1 MKGRKK
7 KLVVWL
13 LALSMLVS
21 SGPGLNVAA
30 AGPGTVTTADDA
42 SGDTDLDSED
52 ANQIDG
58 DQAAGQEPT
67 DQNADSAD
75 GTDSANSD
83 QQQGTD
89 VTLDSDGT
97 KVQDGAED
105 SDKSAEDAESAESE
119 EEKEE
124 ESEEVQESLINYL
137 VVGQA
142 EMQAPGEQSVI
153 VSYGDGTEEIS
164 SVKLVLTGEDGKQIE
179 IPLTEKQEASY
190 RFVKAFGESEA
201 GVYKPTRFAYEADG
215 HKKYI
220 ELEKIGISA
229 QFTVQ
234 AGAVASAAEES
245 TEEPGISVMTLTSDD
260 ISDDMT
266 SDIESTIQEAAD
278 QAVEDVMEGAVELGA
293 SSTEQS
299 YSKAGV
305 SKTATAAVDDAIKL
319 GSYSAPKA
327 YTGTVSSVVVVLDPG
342 HGGSDEGAKSPSNG
356 LKEKDI
362 NLKIAQYCKA
372 ELERYEGVTVYM
384 TRTTDSAVS
393 LEGRVEAARRLGATL
408 FVSIHMNSADSDK
421 AKGAEVYYPNAN
433 YNPAISQEGKAA
445 AQNIL
450 NELVD
455 LGLTNRGVKFLNA
468 TSNSDGEGVYADG
481 STADYYSVIRNSK
494 KNGFPGIIVEH
505 AFLSNKDDAKQ
516 LESEAFLKQLGQADA
531 QGILKY
537 CQTKTDYSPVYD
549 FSYYVSRY
557 PDLKQVYSSD
567 RGGAMQHFINNGMKE
582 GRQASSEFSV
592 DAYMER
598 YPDLKTAF
606 GTNYPAYYMHY
617 INFGRK
623 EGRVAT
629 VSGTNVNVK
638 PNPGTNVPNNTASNT
653 IYAGIDYG
661 DVYDYEYYIN
671 RYGDLAAVFSG
682 NYAGALK
689 HFVENGMKEGRQGKG
704 TFDPV
709 AYRNNYATEFKDYF
723 KNNLAAYDNWEWY
736 YMHYIE
742 YGKAE
747 GRSGLP
753 KEGTDKDPDDKNST
767 NQYGLI
773 DYSPVYDYEYYITDN
788 SDVKRAYG
796 NNKDKVLQH
805 FVRHGMSEGR
815 SGNAEFNVYAY
826 KSKYSDLRAAFGD
839 DLKKYYLHYI
849 NHGKKEG
856 RTAKLTAVTSYQ
868 GTDYG
873 NTAKEENL
881 NNRVYDFEYY
891 IDKYSDIRSAFA
903 NNPAGALQHFVEYG
917 VKEGRQACAEF
928 SITAYKNNNVDLRSA
943 FGNNDMAYIRHYKS
957 LGYKEPNRHPDSPV
971 LHEIKYSNQS
981 EITTTV
987 KQMTMYFLSNASYP
1001 SYYANNTNVKEIGDF
1016 CQLYYNTC
1024 TRYGIKPEV
1033 AFCQAMKETNF
1044 LRFTGDVKVTQFNFA
1059 GLGATGNKESGAT
1072 FNSIEEGILAHV
1084 QHLYAYADKNAS
1096 QADIERRGD
1105 KLVDPRFAYVS
1116 GKGGVPYVEYLGQKE
1131 NPLGVGWATAE
1142 GYGTSIVNDYM
1153 NNLVMCQR

>member
-30 AGPGTVTTADDA
+30 AGPGTVTTADNA
-42 SGDTDLDSED
+42 SGDAGLDSED
-52 ANQIDG
+52 ADQTDG
-58 DQAAGQEPT
+58 DQAAGQEPA
-67 DQNADSAD
+67 DQNADLSD
-75 GTDSANSD
+75 SMDSANSD

-105 SDKSAEDAESAESE
+105 SKKPAEDAESAESE

-124 ESEEVQESLINYL
+124 ESEEVQEGLINYL

-201 GVYKPTRFAYEADG
+201 GVYKLTRFAYEADG

-266 SDIESTIQEAAD
+266 SDIEATIQEAAD
-278 QAVEDVMEGAVELGA
+278 QAVEDVIEGAVELGA

-342 HGGSDEGAKSPSNG
+342 HGGSDEGATASSNG

-372 ELERYEGVTVYM
+372 ELERHDGVTVYM
-384 TRTTDSAVS
+384 TRTTDKYVG
-393 LEGRVEAARRLGATL
+393 LEDRVEAAKLMGATL
-408 FVSIHMNSADSDK
+408 FVSIHMNSAQSED
-421 AKGAEVYYPNAN
+421 AKGAEVYYPNSN
-433 YNPAISQEGKAA
+433 YNPAVGSEGKAA
-445 AQNIL
+445 AQSIL
-450 NELVD
+450 NELVE
-455 LGLTNRGVKFLNA
+455 LGLSNRGVKFLNA
-468 TSNSDGEGVYADG
+468 TNNNDGEGVYADG

-505 AFLSNKDDAKQ
+505 AFLSNEDDAKQ
-516 LESEAFLKQLGQADA
+516 LESETFLKQLGQADA

-537 CQTKTDYSPVYD
+537 CETKTDYSSVYD
-549 FSYYVSRY
+549 YTYYVSRY
-557 PDLKQVYSSD
+557 SD
-567 RGGAMQHFINNGMKE
+567 VRRAYGGNPVGALQHFINYGMKE
-582 GRQASSEFSV
+582 GRQASKEFSA
-592 DAYMER
+592 DAYKNR
-598 YPDLKTAF
+598 YSDLRTAF
-606 GTNYPAYYMHY
+606 GNNYQLYYMHY
-617 INFGRK
+617 INFGKK
-623 EGRVAT
+623 EGRIAT
-629 VSGTNVNVK
+629 ADGSNVNSGS
-638 PNPGTNVPNNTASNT
+638 NAGSNVPNNTATNT
-653 IYAGIDYG
+653 VYAGMDYG

-671 RYGDLAAVFSG
+671 RYSDLAAVFSG
-682 NYAGALK
+682 DYAGALK
-689 HFVENGMKEGRQGKG
+689 HFVTNGMREGRQAKG
-704 TFDPV
+704 TFNVV
-709 AYRNNYATEFKDYF
+709 AYRNNYRTDFRNHFA
-723 KNNLAAYDNWEWY
+723 NNMAAYDNWEWY
-736 YMHYIE
+736 FMHYIE

-753 KEGTDKDPDDKNST
+753 LSGTDDPDDDTVKGT
-767 NQYGLI
+767 TQYGLV
-773 DYSPVYDYEYYITDN
+773 DYKDVYDFEYYVSKY
-788 SDVKRAYG
+788 SDIRKAYG
-796 NNKDKVLQH
+796 NNPDKALQH
-805 FVRHGMSEGR
+805 FIRHGMDEGR
-815 SGNAEFNVYAY
+815 QGNSEFNVYGY
-826 KSKYSDLRAAFGD
+826 RSRYSDLRSAFGNNM
-839 DLKKYYLHYI
+839 KQYYLHYI

-856 RTAKLTAVTSYQ
+856 RKTDLVAVTTYQ
-868 GTDYG
+868 GTDYS
-873 NTAKEENL
+873 K
-881 NNRVYDFEYY
+881 VYNFDYY
-891 IDKYSDIRSAFA
+891 TKRYSDLNQAFA
-903 NNPAGALQHFVEYG
+903 NDPAGAIQHFIQHG
-917 VKEGRQACAEF
+917 VSEGRQACEGF
-928 SITAYKNNNVDLRSA
+928 SITAYKNNNSDLRRA
-943 FGNNDMAYIRHYKS
+943 FGDNDMAYIRHYIT
-957 LGYKEPNRHPDSPV
+957 LGYGEENRNPSSPI
-971 LHEIKYSNQS
+971 LHAIKGTSTTSVNQM
-981 EITTTV
+981 V
-987 KQMTMYFLSNASYP
+987 MYFLANAPYP
-1001 SYYANNTNVKEIGDF
+1001 SYYANNTNVKTINDF
-1016 CQLYYNTC
+1016 CKLYYDIC
-1024 TRYGIKPEV
+1024 EDYGIKAEV

-1044 LRFTGDVKVTQFNFA
+1044 LKFGGDVKQTQFNFA
-1059 GLGATGNKESGAT
+1059 GLGATGNSVSGAS
-1072 FNSIEEGILAHV
+1072 FNSIEEGIRAHI

-1096 QADIERRGD
+1096 EASIKAIEGKGD
-1105 KLVDPRFAYVS
+1105 KSLVDPRFQFVT
-1116 GKGGVPYVEYLGQKE
+1116 KGSAINVEHLGQKE
-1131 NPLGVGWATAE
+1131 NPIPGLGWATAE
-1142 GYGTSIVNDYM
+1142 RYGYSIVENYM
-1153 NNLVMCQR
+1153 NKLEMY

>member
-30 AGPGTVTTADDA
+30 AGPGTVTTADNAGGDA
-42 SGDTDLDSED
+42 GLDSED
-52 ANQIDG
+52 ADQTDG
-58 DQAAGQEPT
+58 DQAAGQEPA
-67 DQNADSAD
+67 DQNADLSD
-75 GTDSANSD
+75 GMDSANSD

-89 VTLDSDGT
+89 VILDSDGT

-105 SDKSAEDAESAESE
+105 SKKPAEDAESAESE

-124 ESEEVQESLINYL
+124 ESEEVQEGLINYL

-201 GVYKPTRFAYEADG
+201 GVYKLTRFAYEADG

-266 SDIESTIQEAAD
+266 SDIEATIQEAAD

-305 SKTATAAVDDAIKL
+305 STTTAAVDDAIKL
-319 GSYSAPKA
+319 GAYSAPKA
-327 YTGTVSSVVVVLDPG
+327 YTGTASSVVVVLDPG
-342 HGGSDEGAKSPSNG
+342 HGGRDNGASAND
-356 LKEKDI
+356 LVEKTI
-362 NLKIAQYCKA
+362 NLRIAQYCKA
-372 ELERYEGVTVYM
+372 ELERHNGITVYM
-384 TRTTDSAVS
+384 TRNSDTS
-393 LEGRVEAARRLGATL
+393 LTNGNAAQELEARVAFAKSKGATL
-408 FVSIHMNSADSDK
+408 YVSIHMNSASSES
-421 AKGAEVYYPNAN
+421 AKGAEVYYPNTN
-433 YNPAISQEGKAA
+433 YNSSVSQEGKAA

-450 NELVD
+450 NELVE

-468 TSNSDGEGVYADG
+468 TGNDDGEGVYADG

-505 AFLSNKDDAKQ
+505 AFLSNEDDAKQ
-516 LESEAFLKQLGQADA
+516 LKSEAFLKQLGEADA

-549 FSYYVSRY
+549 FSYYVNRY
-557 PDLKQVYSSD
+557 SD
-567 RGGAMQHFINNGMKE
+567 VKRAYGNDPVGALNHFINYGMSE
-582 GRQASSEFSV
+582 RRQASKEFSV
-592 DAYMER
+592 DAYMNR
-598 YPDLKTAF
+598 YSDIRTAF

-623 EGRVAT
+623 EGRIGTTDGSKVNTDNAT
-629 VSGTNVNVK
+629 DNVK
-638 PNPGTNVPNNTASNT
+638 DNSAYNT
-653 IYAGIDYG
+653 IYAGVDYK

-671 RYGDLAAVFSG
+671 RYSDIAAVYSG
-682 NYAGALK
+682 DYAGALR
-689 HFVENGMKEGRQGKG
+689 HFVTYGMNEGRQAIG
-704 TFDPV
+704 TFNV
-709 AYRNNYATEFKDYF
+709 NVYKALYTRNSDSS
-723 KNNLAAYDNWEWY
+723 KNDLRVFGDNLKLY

-747 GRSGLP
+747 GRQGTSESDN
-753 KEGTDKDPDDKNST
+753 EGSDRDQDFNLGDKFST
-767 NQYGLI
+767 VYGMI
-773 DYSPVYDYEYYITDN
+773 DYAPVYDYEYYIAKY
-788 SDVKRAYG
+788 SDVRKAYG
-796 NNKDKVLQH
+796 GNPDKVLQH
-805 FVRHGMSEGR
+805 FIRHGMDEGR
-815 SGNAEFNVYAY
+815 RGNEEFNVYGY
-826 KSKYSDLRAAFGD
+826 KNRYSDLRAAYGD

-849 NHGKKEG
+849 NHGQEEG
-856 RTAKLTAVTSYQ
+856 RKCDLVAVTTYQ
-868 GTDYG
+868 DTDY
-873 NTAKEENL
+873 
-881 NNRVYDFEYY
+881 RQVYNYDYY
-891 IDKYSDIRSAFA
+891 IKNYSDLYAAFV
-903 NNPAGALQHFVEYG
+903 NDPAGALQHFIRYG
-917 VKEGRQACAEF
+917 INEGRQACENF
-928 SITAYKNNNVDLRSA
+928 SVTAYKNNYADLRQN
-943 FGNNDMAYIRHYKS
+943 FGDNNAAYVRHYMAY
-957 LGYKEPNRHPDSPV
+957 GQKEGRNAASQV
-971 LHEIKYSNQS
+971 LHDIVGTSS
-981 EITTTV
+981 TTV
-987 KQMTMYFLSNASYP
+987 HQMVMYFMSNASYP
-1001 SYYANNTNVKEIGDF
+1001 TYYSRNTNVKTIEQF
-1016 CQLYYNTC
+1016 CQLYYEECAKEN
-1024 TRYGIKPEV
+1024 IKAEV

-1044 LRFTGDVKVTQFNFA
+1044 LRFDGDVNISQYNFA
-1059 GLGATGNKESGAT
+1059 GLGATGNSESGAT
-1072 FNSIEEGILAHV
+1072 FRSIREGIRAQV
-1084 QHLYAYADKNAS
+1084 QHLAAYAKSGLKESDLAEKC
-1096 QADIERRGD
+1096 
-1105 KLVDPRFAYVS
+1105 VDPRFNLVT
-1116 GKGGVPYVEYLGQKE
+1116 KGCARYVEWLGQKE
-1131 NPLGVGWATAE
+1131 NPMPGKGWATAE
-1142 GYGTSIVNDYM
+1142 GYGYSIINNYM
-1153 NNLVMCQR
+1153 NKLETYSRQSLN